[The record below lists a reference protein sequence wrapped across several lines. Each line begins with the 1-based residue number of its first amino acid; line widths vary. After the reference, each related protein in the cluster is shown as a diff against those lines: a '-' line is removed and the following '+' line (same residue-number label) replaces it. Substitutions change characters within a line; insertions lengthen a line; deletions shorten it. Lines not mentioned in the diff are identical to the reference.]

1 MAEYSTEMTLRANIG
16 QYTAAFKEAQAV
28 YNRFNQQVA
37 KSSMSST
44 NALARSSKL
53 VSTTAKAGAVGLI
66 ALGTAALKTGAD
78 FEHQMSRVG
87 AISGASKNQ
96 LKAMNDQAIQLGAK
110 TAFSAKE
117 AAEGMENLASAG
129 MKPKQIMEAMPG
141 VLDLAA
147 VSGGNVG
154 NAAENAAVALNGFGL
169 SASSAGHVADVFAR
183 AAADT
188 NAEASD
194 MGEALKMVAP
204 QAHTA
209 GLSLEE
215 TAAAIGVLSDAGI
228 KGSEAGS
235 NLAMALTK
243 VQNPS
248 GQAQKAMDKLGFSAF
263 DSAGKMKP
271 LATQM
276 SELRSKLSGM
286 TDQQKQY
293 YLSQIYG
300 VQGGRAINT
309 LLSAQSG
316 KLENLTSKLKNSDG
330 AAAEMAKTMQN
341 DLKSS
346 IEQFFGALE
355 SLSIILEQTFGGTLK
370 GAVDAATD
378 SIGKFNDYLQD
389 NQANIQQFTQKAIE
403 AASGILKMLPSIQQV
418 GSALKVAL
426 PAFLAL
432 ETFKGIGV
440 GGAKTIQFM
449 ETMQA
454 DLSLVQHGMIMTGTA
469 ASKLSSLTL
478 GTFGLMGSAIK
489 KVNTGFLNLR
499 ASAMGLGVLKGEM
512 TGLGSSLD
520 NLGLK
525 AYNSGKAMVTM
536 LMNPQQAVTALNGKY
551 ASLLTVL
558 GADDNAIKAL
568 TTSTTTSKASI
579 LGLGASLGSL
589 TLIAA
594 GVALAAT
601 SIYMAWSSNFMNIQ
615 GVVKVAAN
623 GIKGMFDAVKP
634 SITAVGETLKS
645 IGGLLADI
653 FKVAGA
659 AVISAIVVAVIQ
671 LATALRLVVDT
682 LTAVVKTALSAG
694 HALQGVGEALTPGGS
709 NGSSAFKKAK
719 EEIKD
724 AGSAV
729 KDMGQAFKDA
739 ADTGGA
745 AFSQLGQSTDKGTKK
760 INTASVSVKN
770 LGKSTKQM
778 KSDFEQSK
786 TDFSELIN
794 TDGVSAKTKEFL
806 TNVNNSLD
814 QYQQNASKA
823 SENYKKQ
830 MTNAEKQTGQARVNA
845 VNEANQNLANA
856 TQKNSQTLINITG
869 DLDRQLKDKRFSDG
883 TAMTQDQVTMLTDQN
898 NQIKQKLMEQNQIF
912 VQAQLSRVQ
921 NGQKLNQQEREATV
935 TTLQANYNLR
945 AQQITA
951 GETKIKQLQDQINQ
965 TKDQTTKAQLQQ
977 QLVTQQQHNQ
987 QMTAQQIQFGT
998 QMNMTIANGSKLNYT
1013 TWAAGLQSMTNV
1025 TAQQV
1030 QAMFLSFVQMNNN
1043 TGQQMQAFALMLQQS
1058 GTKGVTNLVQA
1069 LSTGKAT
1076 TAQITA
1082 AIAKDGTDGLN
1093 TLPPGMFKK
1102 GDEGKQNFI
1111 NALKSGHFKE
1121 AGIYLADQSANGAGT
1136 GKKKHRKAGHDNGD
1150 QVAGGLKDS
1159 KDKAKAGGTALGLAG
1174 ANGVKSKKS
1183 TYKSAGKS
1191 NGNAYGTSLKNTK
1204 DKSKSGG
1211 KSVASSGASGA
1222 KSEKS
1227 KYKSAGSSNGKAYAS
1242 GVKSKTGSAR
1252 SAGKS
1257 LANAAKSG
1265 AKSVSFS
1272 SVGSQMAA
1280 GLAAGIRA
1288 NSGSALSAMASLVA
1302 KINATAKKAAKI
1314 HSPSRLFRDEVG
1326 KYLTLGIAVGIT
1338 DNAQYATQAMSDTMD
1353 NIQNAARLQKLNF
1366 NTPEPINNSSAFR
1379 NQTAMGD
1386 SNNETNELLRKIAT
1400 AAENGKVIV
1409 LDSGELVG
1417 ATKNKMDD
1425 ALGNNTR
1432 LGARFS

>member
-53 VSTTAKAGAVGLI
+53 VSTSAKAGAVGLI

-96 LKAMNDQAIQLGAK
+96 LKSMNDQAIQLGAK

-248 GQAQKAMDKLGFSAF
+248 GEAQKAMDKLGYSAF

-389 NQANIQQFTQKAIE
+389 NQASIQQFTQKAIE

-418 GSALKVAL
+418 GSALKVVL

-440 GGAKTIQFM
+440 GGAKTIKFM

-454 DLSLVQHGMIMTGTA
+454 DLSLVQTGLRMTGTA
-469 ASKLSSLTL
+469 ANGMRGLVV
-478 GTFGLMGSAIK
+478 GTFTKIGGASKTALVAVNSFFNDAMSANGAQLMVGRLKGIGTAFTGLPGKARSAGSA
-489 KVNTGFLNLR
+489 
-499 ASAMGLGVLKGEM
+499 M
-512 TGLGSSLD
+512 TT
-520 NLGLK
+520 
-525 AYNSGKAMVTM
+525 A
-536 LMNPQQAVTALNGKY
+536 LMNPKQAAISLNGAY
-551 ASLLTVL
+551 AKMLTTM
-558 GADDNAIKAL
+558 GAGPETISAL
-568 TTSTTTSKASI
+568 TSSTA
-579 LGLGASLGSL
+579 GLGASLGSL

-594 GVALAAT
+594 GVALVAT
-601 SIYMAWSSNFMNIQ
+601 AIYAAWSSNFANIQ
-615 GVVKVAAN
+615 GVVKTAISE
-623 GIKGMFDAVKP
+623 IKGMFDSMKP
-634 SITAVGETLKS
+634 SIDGIGEALKP
-645 IGGLLADI
+645 IGGLVAGI
-653 FKVAGA
+653 FKIAGA
-659 AVISAIVVAVIQ
+659 AVISAVVVAVIA
-671 LATALRLVVDT
+671 LATALRLIVDE
-682 LTAVVKTALSAG
+682 LTAVVKVGTAAGNTLKGLMLAATGHFKEAGKALSDAKKDMGQAG
-694 HALQGVGEALTPGGS
+694 
-709 NGSSAFKKAK
+709 
-719 EEIKD
+719 D
-724 AGSAV
+724 AV
-729 KDMGQAFKDA
+729 KDMGQAFVDA
-739 ADTGGA
+739 GQTGYDS
-745 AFSQLGQSTDKGTKK
+745 FSQLGKSSKSAKTDLDATG
-760 INTASVSVKN
+760 VSVKN

-1043 TGQQMQAFALMLQQS
+1043 TGQQMQAFALMLQRS

-1102 GDEGKQNFI
+1102 GNDGKQSFI
-1111 NALKSGHFKE
+1111 NALKSGDF
-1121 AGIYLADQSANGAGT
+1121 AGAGKYLATESSKGAGS
-1136 GKKKHRKAGHDNGD
+1136 GKPKHKKAGQDNG
-1150 QVAGGLKDS
+1150 
-1159 KDKAKAGGTALGLAG
+1159 KAHAD
-1174 ANGVKSKKS
+1174 GVKSSKEKS
-1183 TYKSAGKS
+1183 KSAGKDI
-1191 NGNAYGTSLKNTK
+1191 G
-1204 DKSKSGG
+1204 
-1211 KSVASSGASGA
+1211 SSGASGA

-1227 KYKSAGSSNGKAYAS
+1227 KYKSAGKGNGNAYGTGVKGTKSKAKSSAKSVASSGATGAKSEKSKYKSAGSSNGSAYAS

-1265 AKSVSFS
+1265 AKSVSFN

-1338 DNAQYATQAMSDTMD
+1338 DNSQYATQAMFDTMD

-1366 NTPEPINNSSAFR
+1366 NTPEPINNSSMFR
-1379 NQTAMGD
+1379 NQSLTIDQSPLNGKLDEVINAIHD
-1386 SNNETNELLRKIAT
+1386 
-1400 AAENGKVIV
+1400 GKVIV

>member
-53 VSTTAKAGAVGLI
+53 VSTSAKAGAVGLI

-389 NQANIQQFTQKAIE
+389 NQASIQQFTEKAIE

-454 DLSLVQHGMIMTGTA
+454 DLSLVQTGLRMTGTA
-469 ASKLSSLTL
+469 ANGMRGLVV
-478 GTFGLMGSAIK
+478 GTFTKIGGASKTALVAVNNFFNDAMSANGAQLMVGRLKGIGTAFTSLPGKARSAGSA
-489 KVNTGFLNLR
+489 
-499 ASAMGLGVLKGEM
+499 M
-512 TGLGSSLD
+512 TT
-520 NLGLK
+520 
-525 AYNSGKAMVTM
+525 A
-536 LMNPQQAVTALNGKY
+536 LMNPKQAAISLNGVY
-551 ASLLTVL
+551 AKMLTTM
-558 GADDNAIKAL
+558 GAGPETISAL
-568 TTSTTTSKASI
+568 TSSTA
-579 LGLGASLGSL
+579 GLGASLGSL

-594 GVALAAT
+594 GVALVAT
-601 SIYMAWSSNFMNIQ
+601 AIYAAWSSNFANIQ
-615 GVVKVAAN
+615 GVVKTAIS
-623 GIKGMFDAVKP
+623 GIKGMFDSMKP
-634 SITAVGETLKS
+634 SIDGIGEALKP
-645 IGGLLADI
+645 IGGLVAGI
-653 FKVAGA
+653 FEVAGA
-659 AVISAIVVAVIQ
+659 AVISAVVVAVIA
-671 LATALRLVVDT
+671 LATALRLIVDE
-682 LTAVVKTALSAG
+682 LTAVVKVGTAAGNTLKGLMLAATGHFKEAGKALSDAKKDMGQAG
-694 HALQGVGEALTPGGS
+694 
-709 NGSSAFKKAK
+709 
-719 EEIKD
+719 D
-724 AGSAV
+724 AV
-729 KDMGQAFKDA
+729 KDMGQAFVDA
-739 ADTGGA
+739 GQTGYDS
-745 AFSQLGQSTDKGTKK
+745 FSQLGKSSKSAKSDLDAT
-760 INTASVSVKN
+760 SVSVKN

-1013 TWAAGLQSMTNV
+1013 TWAAGLHSMTNV

-1102 GDEGKQNFI
+1102 GNDGKQSFI
-1111 NALKSGHFKE
+1111 NALKSGDF
-1121 AGIYLADQSANGAGT
+1121 AGAGKYLATESSKGAGS
-1136 GKKKHRKAGHDNGD
+1136 GKPKHKKAGQDNG
-1150 QVAGGLKDS
+1150 
-1159 KDKAKAGGTALGLAG
+1159 KAHAD
-1174 ANGVKSKKS
+1174 GVKSSKEKS
-1183 TYKSAGKS
+1183 KSAGKDI
-1191 NGNAYGTSLKNTK
+1191 G
-1204 DKSKSGG
+1204 
-1211 KSVASSGASGA
+1211 SSGASGA
-1222 KSEKS
+1222 KSEKSKYKSAGKGNGDAYGTGVKGTKSKAKSSAKSVASSGATGAKSKKS

-1252 SAGKS
+1252 SAGKA

-1265 AKSVSFS
+1265 AKSVSFN

-1379 NQTAMGD
+1379 NQNLTIDQSPLSGKLDEVINAIHD
-1386 SNNETNELLRKIAT
+1386 
-1400 AAENGKVIV
+1400 GKVIM

-1417 ATKNKMDD
+1417 ATKDKMDD